1 MNDMTKTSGPRV
13 VTFGCRLNSFESE
26 VMRGHA
32 MDAGLNDAIIVNTC
46 AVTAEA
52 ERQAR
57 QLIRKLRRENP
68 AATIIVTGCAAQ
80 INPERYAMAE
90 VDRVLGNAEKMKPE
104 SYAPDQRRIAV
115 ADVALLKETAR
126 HLIGGFDGRSRAFA
140 EIQQGCDHRCTFC
153 IIPKGRGPNRSAA
166 ASDIIRQIRTLTDK
180 GFAEIVLTGVDICSY
195 GADTDGGDSL
205 AALTRRILT
214 EIPELP
220 RLRLTSLD
228 PASVDDDLIGL
239 IADNARLAPHFHLS
253 VQAGDDLI
261 LRRMKRRHDRAD
273 VLRLVERLRRA
284 RPGCAIG
291 ADLIAGFPTESDA
304 MFENGIAL
312 VRQAGFSHL
321 HVFPYSPRPDTPAA
335 TLPQLDR
342 RLIKDRAK
350 ALRILGETQR
360 SAFLQSKIGGS
371 AEVLVEKNGMGHS
384 EHYLPVFFDGL
395 HHPGKIVSLRII
407 GMDGDHLIGEDVA

>member
-1 MNDMTKTSGPRV
+1 MNDMTKTTGPRV

-32 MDAGLNDAIIVNTC
+32 QTAGLNDAIIVNTC

-57 QLIRKLRRENP
+57 QMIRKLRRENP
-68 AATIIVTGCAAQ
+68 DATIIVTGCAAQ

-104 SYAPDQRRIAV
+104 SYAPNQGRISV
-115 ADVALLKETAR
+115 AAAADLKETAR
-126 HLIGGFDGRSRAFA
+126 HLIGGFDGKSRAFA
-140 EIQQGCDHRCTFC
+140 EIQQGCDHQCTFC
-153 IIPKGRGPNRSAA
+153 IIPKGRGPNRSAMA
-166 ASDIIRQIRTLTDK
+166 EDIIRQIKSLVDK

-195 GADTDGGDSL
+195 GADGEGGSL

-228 PASVDDDLIGL
+228 PAAVDDDLIGL
-239 IADNARLAPHFHLS
+239 IGDHSRLMPHFHLS

-261 LRRMKRRHDRAD
+261 LRRMKRRHNRDD
-273 VLRLVERLRRA
+273 VLRLVEKLREV

-304 MFENGIAL
+304 MFENGAAL
-312 VRQAGFSHL
+312 VKEAGFSHL

-335 TLPQLDR
+335 NLPQLDR
-342 RLIKDRAK
+342 RLIKGRAK
-350 ALRILGETQR
+350 ALRLIGKEQAD
-360 SAFLQSKIGGS
+360 AFRAAQIGKI
-371 AEVLVEKNGMGHS
+371 AEVLVETGGMGHS
-384 EHYLPVFFDGL
+384 AHYLPVSFDGAHRL
-395 HHPGKIVSLRII
+395 GDIVSLLITGVDNDR
-407 GMDGDHLIGEDVA
+407 LIGEDVS